1 MKIAVLLCIFFF
13 STIVVSISQTD
24 TPSNEQ
30 VQKMEA
36 FWKKFVTD
44 LSKNN
49 REAVKEAII
58 FPLDIECAIGT
69 QNGITVKEFVDNYEF
84 FFPKERVK
92 RMKKST
98 VASMKWS
105 VNYSNLHKNVAKNGY
120 FVSYNYKNGF
130 GISMQF
136 SEVNGEF
143 KLVYFI
149 CSTP

>member
-1 MKIAVLLCIFFF
+1 MKFTINVIVLFLCTLF
-13 STIVVSISQTD
+13 VSIAQTD
-24 TPSNEQ
+24 VPTVEQ
-30 VQKMEA
+30 KTKMET

-49 REAVKEAII
+49 REAVKAAIQ
-58 FPLDIECAIGT
+58 FPLDVECAIGT
-69 QNGITVKEFVDNYEF
+69 QNGITVKEFDENFEF
-84 FFPKERVK
+84 FFPKERIK

-98 VASMKWS
+98 VSSMKWS
-105 VNYSNLHKNVAKNGY
+105 INYSNLHKDVSKNGY

>member
-1 MKIAVLLCIFFF
+1 MSVLFFVF
-13 STIVVSISQTD
+13 LISTVVVSFSQTE
-24 TPSNEQ
+24 TPSAEQ
-30 VQKMEA
+30 MTKMEI
-36 FWKKFVTD
+36 FWKKFVSD

-49 REAVKEAII
+49 REAVKDAIQ
-58 FPLDIECAIGT
+58 FPLDVECAIGT
-69 QNGITVKEFVDNYEF
+69 QNGITVKEFEDNFEF
-84 FFPKERVK
+84 FFPKERIK
-92 RMKKST
+92 KMKKST
-98 VASMKWS
+98 VSSMKWS
-105 VNYSNLHKNVAKNGY
+105 INYSNLHKDVSKNGY

>member
-1 MKIAVLLCIFFF
+1 MKITALLFVFFF
-13 STIVVSISQTD
+13 TIVVVTYSQTD
-24 TPSNEQ
+24 TPSAEQ
-30 VQKMEA
+30 KTKMEM

-49 REAVKEAII
+49 REAVKEAIV
-58 FPLDIECAIGT
+58 FPLDVECAIGT

-84 FFPKERVK
+84 FFPKERIK
-92 RMKKST
+92 RMKKSS
-98 VASMKWS
+98 VGSMKWS
-105 VNYSNLHKNVAKNGY
+105 INYSNLHKDVSKNGY

>member
-1 MKIAVLLCIFFF
+1 MKIAFLLFAIYCTSFAI
-13 STIVVSISQTD
+13 SLSQTD
-24 TPSNEQ
+24 VPSAEQ
-30 VQKMEA
+30 SNKMEI

-49 REAVKEAII
+49 REAVKEAIV

-69 QNGITVKEFVDNYEF
+69 QNGITSKEFIDNYEF

-105 VNYSNLHKNVAKNGY
+105 VNYSNLHKDVSKNGY

>member
-1 MKIAVLLCIFFF
+1 MKIYIVVLFFIF
-13 STIVVSISQTD
+13 SSIVVSVAQT
-24 TPSNEQ
+24 NEPTVEQ
-30 VQKMEA
+30 KQKMET

-49 REAVKEAII
+49 REVVKGSIL
-58 FPLDIECAIGT
+58 FPLDVECAIGT
-69 QNGITVKEFVDNYEF
+69 QNGITVKEFEDNFEF

-92 RMKKST
+92 KMKKST
-98 VASMKWS
+98 ISSLKWTI
-105 VNYSNLHKNVAKNGY
+105 NYSNLHKDVSKNG
-120 FVSYNYKNGF
+120 FLASYNYKNGF

>member
-1 MKIAVLLCIFFF
+1 MKIY
-13 STIVVSISQTD
+13 IVVLFFILSSIAVSVAQTD
-24 TPSNEQ
+24 EPTTEQ
-30 VQKMEA
+30 KQKMEN
-36 FWKKFVTD
+36 FWKSFVTN

-49 REAVKEAII
+49 REVVKQSIL

-69 QNGITVKEFVDNYEF
+69 ENGIMQKEFSENYEF

-92 RMKKST
+92 RMKKTS
-98 VASMKWS
+98 VASLKWTI
-105 VNYSNLHKNVAKNGY
+105 NYSNLHKDVSKNG
-120 FVSYNYKNGF
+120 FLASYNYKNGF

>member
-1 MKIAVLLCIFFF
+1 MKIY
-13 STIVVSISQTD
+13 IVVLFFIISSIAVSVAQTD
-24 TPSNEQ
+24 EPSVEQ
-30 VQKMEA
+30 KQKMET

-49 REAVKEAII
+49 REVVKESIL
-58 FPLDIECAIGT
+58 FPLDVECAIGT
-69 QNGITVKEFVDNYEF
+69 QNGITVKEFEDNFEF

-92 RMKKST
+92 KMKKST
-98 VASMKWS
+98 VSSLKWTI
-105 VNYSNLHKNVAKNGY
+105 NYSNLHKDVSKNG
-120 FVSYNYKNGF
+120 FLASYNYKNGF